1 MIPRGICIDLET
13 TITAKISDAIRATG
27 SKRFETRIIE
37 IGACHWRDTSRRFM
51 RLVNPISVPVVSGAA
66 LMQHLKDI
74 HQKPVPTLNFWS
86 KVLVKRKSVDRTMFS
101 KEEDPAVW
109 LARKPEYRAEDFAK
123 WFNGAPGPDFVS
135 ETAALRDL
143 LAWTGN
149 NDWLAHNGNSFDFKV
164 LQGCAERTGMPLPST
179 IRFHDTLKLFRK
191 LIPGHQSY
199 SQPKIY
205 EKIFSEKYNAHVAID
220 DSLALARLCVYC
232 NKRGKN
238 ALNSSSVRDQGFAE
252 HSTRR
257 SRNGLKKIRKSMDL
271 TFPNKDSSV
280 RDQGFAEHST
290 RRSRN
295 GLKKIRKSM
304 DLTFPNKDSQKQTP
318 AKKPLSKKVNTIA
331 QLDGIGPKSCKA
343 LASHNINSLDE
354 LFLRCKTE
362 GYEWLK
368 EILPYGVQWRRISR
382 SIQTST
388 N

>member
-1 MIPRGICIDLET
+1 MILSMIPRGICIDLET

-271 TFPNKDSSV
+271 TFPNKDS
-280 RDQGFAEHST
+280 
-290 RRSRN
+290 
-295 GLKKIRKSM
+295 
-304 DLTFPNKDSQKQTP
+304 QKQTP